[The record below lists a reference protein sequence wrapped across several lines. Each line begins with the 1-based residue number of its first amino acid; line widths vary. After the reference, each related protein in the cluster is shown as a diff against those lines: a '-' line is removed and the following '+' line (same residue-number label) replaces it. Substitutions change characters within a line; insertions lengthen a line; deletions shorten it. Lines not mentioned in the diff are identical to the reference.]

1 MLLTKNAT
9 KYTGGFS
16 MGRMLMVSQ
25 EVIQGWFWF

>member
-16 MGRMLMVSQ
+16 KGRMLMVSQ
-25 EVIQGWFWF
+25 ELIQVWLWF